1 MSLKLSAEKISK
13 RYGGNAVLNECC
25 FEFEAGKTYALIGS
39 NGSGK
44 STFLRICAL
53 LEQPDKGAVR
63 FFCGDAEQ
71 PHEISLKRKMTL
83 VLPKTGVFNS
93 SVFNNAGYGLRIR
106 GITGNDIKERV
117 NQILN
122 LVKLTDRSSQNAQT
136 LSSGETQRL
145 GIARAMVFEPSIIF
159 LDEPTAFVDAESK
172 SIIEDMIL
180 KFNNHQKTVIIAT
193 HDIEQA
199 DRLGAVVL
207 KMTEGRIKLL

>member
-1 MSLKLSAEKISK
+1 MSLRLSIDRISK
-13 RYGGNAVLNECC
+13 SYDGNAVLDGCR

-71 PHEISLKRKMTL
+71 PHEIPLKRKITL

-93 SVFNNAGYGLRIR
+93 SVFNNAAYGLKIR
-106 GITGNDIKERV
+106 GIAGNEIKEKAAR
-117 NQILN
+117 ILK
-122 LVKLTDRSSQNAQT
+122 LVKLAGKSAQNAQT

-145 GIARAMVFEPSIIF
+145 GIARAMVFEPEIIF

-172 SIIEDMIL
+172 GIIEELIS
-180 KFNNHQKTVIIAT
+180 KFKDRQRTVIIAT
-193 HDIEQA
+193 HDLHQA
-199 DRLGAVVL
+199 ERLDSQIL
-207 KMTEGRIKLL
+207 SMTEGRLKLL